1 MPFHPSGHKPKLE
14 PVVKRAGFGPKLL
27 LGACGAVFALFG
39 IEESKNGSH
48 FWLNRL
54 NQPVYPASAI
64 VIGAVL
70 LAVALVPWSWLD
82 RLTRRLRNPRGTER
96 SPTLRK

>member
-1 MPFHPSGHKPKLE
+1 
-14 PVVKRAGFGPKLL
+14 
-27 LGACGAVFALFG
+27 
-39 IEESKNGSH
+39 
-48 FWLNRL
+48 
-54 NQPVYPASAI
+54 